1 MNMKEFH
8 ATVIQTETGSE
19 IQFDV
24 RPFGDRQGEAIDS
37 YLHDLLMSAQY
48 GVASSGPRMW
58 VLLHDSTA
66 VIPQSTSRWLG
77 NLRTSSFN
85 IEIRPA

>member
-1 MNMKEFH
+1 MDMNEFN
-8 ATVIQTETGSE
+8 ATVIRKETGSE
-19 IQFDV
+19 VQFDV

-37 YLHDLLMSAQY
+37 YLHDLSMNAQY
-48 GVASSGPRMW
+48 GVASPGPRTW